1 MEKNYFVFRNFVFRF
16 SFFVFRKKSD
26 FRILAIFCLIFFLGA
41 CKTHRK
47 VVETPSAS
55 TKLKGEE
62 VIQAFDSV
70 IAHQFQ
76 FKYLT
81 AKASVDYTDRTGDTR
96 SFDINLRLKRDSA
109 VWISITPLLGI
120 EAARIMVT
128 TDSVWML
135 DRVHKTVSRRNI
147 SYFEELLRTN
157 VSFDMLQSVIVG
169 NYFQYLKNEKLKS
182 IYEDEPYYI
191 LSSLNKRQVRRA
203 AEEKDPNKP
212 VVQDFWIDGNF
223 RIAKSKITDDKQNR
237 FVEATYKD
245 FVDVN
250 GTLFPNNLVLT
261 ISGITPTIMK
271 INYSK
276 VVQVD
281 SLQMPFSI
289 PEKYEV
295 K

>member
-1 MEKNYFVFRNFVFRF
+1 MKKNYFVNREFVFRF
-16 SFFVFRKKSD
+16 SFFVFRKKPD

-157 VSFDMLQSVIVG
+157 VSFDMLQAVIVG

-182 IYEDEPYYI
+182 IYEDEPFYI

-289 PEKYEV
+289 PEKYEL